1 MALHE
6 GKLFEFL
13 IAEPESGERLDLF
26 LSKQEL
32 FLTRSQVKRVADEG
46 KVWVNN
52 RKVKP
57 GYRLRAGDI
66 VSIRKEEPREYS
78 LASEEIPLDVVFED
92 RSIIVVD
99 KPPGM
104 VVHPAAGNYSGTL
117 VNALL
122 FHCKDLSGIGGV
134 LRPGIVHRLDKHT
147 SGLIVAAKSDVAHR
161 GLAAQFKEHLVTK
174 VYKAL
179 VHGAV
184 REEGVVNLSIGR
196 HPVDG
201 KKMSTKSRRGKEAI
215 TRWSVVE
222 SYGPVTLLDVK
233 IETGRTHQIRVHLN
247 ALGHP
252 VVGDSVYGNSKKR
265 IKDLRDTSLR
275 TILNDV
281 ARQAL
286 HASRIGF
293 RHPETG
299 RYMEFSSPLPAD
311 IAPVCEKLREYAFR
325 DAQ

>member
-13 IAEPESGERLDLF
+13 IAEPESGERLDHF

>member
-1 MALHE
+1 MVLNE
-6 GKLFEFL
+6 GKLFEF
-13 IAEPESGERLDLF
+13 EVDETESGERLDLF
-26 LSKQEL
+26 LSKQKL
-32 FLTRSQVKRVADEG
+32 FLTRSQIKRVTDGG

-52 RKVKP
+52 RNVKP
-57 GYRLRAGDI
+57 GYRVRSGDV
-66 VSIRKEEPREYS
+66 VSIEKESPREYG
-78 LASEEIPLDVVFED
+78 LTPEEIPLDVIFED

-122 FHCKDLSGIGGV
+122 FHCQDLSGIGGV
-134 LRPGIVHRLDKHT
+134 LRPGIVHRLDKNT
-147 SGLIVAAKSDVAHR
+147 SGLIVVAKSDGAHR
-161 GLAAQFKEHLVTK
+161 ELAAQFKDHLVTK

-184 REEGVVNLSIGR
+184 EEEGMVDLSIGR
-196 HPVDG
+196 HPADG
-201 KKMSTKSRRGKEAI
+201 KKMSTKSRRGKEAL
-215 TRWSVVE
+215 THWRVVE
-222 SYGPVTLLDVK
+222 SYGPVALLDVE

-265 IKDLRDTSLR
+265 IKAIKNISLR
-275 TILNDV
+275 TILNEV

-293 RHPETG
+293 HHPETG
-299 RYMEFSSPLPAD
+299 EYVEFTSPLPAD
-311 IAPVCEKLREYAFR
+311 IAPVCDKLREYAFR
-325 DAQ
+325 DE

>member
-1 MALHE
+1 MVLHE
-6 GKLFEFL
+6 GKLSEFL
-13 IAEPESGERLDLF
+13 IAESESGERLDLF
-26 LSKQEL
+26 LAKQEL
-32 FLTRSQVKRVADEG
+32 FLTRSQVKRVTDEG

-52 RKVKP
+52 ERAKP
-57 GYRLRAGDI
+57 GYRLRAGDR
-66 VSIRKEEPREYS
+66 VSIKKEDPRKYS
-78 LASEEIPLDVVFED
+78 LAPEEIPLDVIFED
-92 RSIIVVD
+92 SAVIVID

-122 FHCKDLSGIGGV
+122 FHCRDLSGIGGI
-134 LRPGIVHRLDKHT
+134 LRPGIVHRLDKYT

-184 REEGVVNLSIGR
+184 KEDGVINLSIGR

-201 KKMSTKSRRGKEAI
+201 KKMSTNSRRGKEAL

-222 SYGPVTLLDVK
+222 LYGPATLLDVK

-252 VVGDSVYGNSKKR
+252 VVGDSVYGNSKKQ
-265 IKDLRDTSLR
+265 IKALRDISLR

-281 ARQAL
+281 TRQAL

-299 RYMEFSSPLPAD
+299 RYMEFFSPLPAD
-311 IAPVCEKLREYAFR
+311 IAPVCEELRKYAFR
-325 DAQ
+325 NA

>member
-1 MALHE
+1 MVLQE

-13 IAEPESGERLDLF
+13 ITEPESGERLDLF

-32 FLTRSQVKRVADEG
+32 FLTRSQVKRVTDEG

-52 RKVKP
+52 QTVKP
-57 GYRLRAGDI
+57 GYRLRTGDI
-66 VSIRKEEPREYS
+66 VSIKKEEPREYS
-78 LASEEIPLDVVFED
+78 LVPEEITLNIVFQD
-92 RSIIVVD
+92 KSIVVVD

-134 LRPGIVHRLDKHT
+134 LRPGIVHRLDKNT
-147 SGLIVAAKSDVAHR
+147 SGLIVAAKSDAAHR
-161 GLAAQFKEHLVTK
+161 ELAAQFKEHLVKK

-179 VHGAV
+179 VHGEV
-184 REEGVVNLSIGR
+184 REEGVVDLSIGR

-201 KKMSTKSRRGKEAI
+201 KKMSTKSRRGKEAL
-215 TRWSVVE
+215 TRWTVVE
-222 SYGPVTLLDVK
+222 CYGPVTLLDVE
-233 IETGRTHQIRVHLN
+233 IETGRTHQSRVHLN
-247 ALGHP
+247 AVGYP
-252 VVGDSVYGNSKKR
+252 IVGDSLYGNSKKR
-265 IKDLRDTSLR
+265 IKVVKDSSLR
-275 TILNDV
+275 NILNDV

-293 RHPETG
+293 RHPDTG
-299 RYMEFSSPLPAD
+299 IYMEFSSPLPAD

-325 DAQ
+325 DA